1 MRTID
6 TLGYPIVVS
15 SGSLAEV
22 ARIVEERAPS
32 HRYVIITD
40 DNVASHYLDH
50 VSASLIER
58 SGRGVTSDRVHTVVI
73 PAGEEHKTRERW
85 SAITDTLLAH
95 GCGRDTAII
104 ALGGGVIGDLAGFV
118 AATYMRGIPVVQI
131 PTTLLAMVDASVG
144 GKTAVD
150 TPAGKNTVGA
160 FHPPAAVIID
170 PATLASLPAREL
182 RSGLAE
188 VIKHGVIA
196 DRSVI
201 DEVEAIMPALLS
213 ARASGAAL
221 EAMIERS
228 VRIKADVVAADE
240 RELGLR
246 KVLNFGHTI
255 GHGVEA
261 ASDYAL
267 LHGEAIAI
275 GMVAE
280 GRLAETLG
288 IATVGTAA
296 AIEDA
301 VTRVGLPSR
310 APDGMAADR
319 VLALMRSD
327 KKQRRGVLEYS
338 LPKRVGEMAGESSG
352 WSIAVDDSVAL
363 DVLRALGNREYE

>member
-1 MRTID
+1 VRTID
-6 TLGYPIVVS
+6 TLGYPIVVA
-15 SGSLAEV
+15 SGVLAQV
-22 ARIVEERAPS
+22 GRLVEERAPS
-32 HRYVIITD
+32 HRYAIITD
-40 DNVASHYLDH
+40 NNVAPHYLDQ
-50 VSASLIER
+50 VCESLIAGSSHGAAR
-58 SGRGVTSDRVHTVVI
+58 DRVHTVVI

-85 SAITDTLLAH
+85 SAITDALLAQ

-104 ALGGGVIGDLAGFV
+104 ALGGGVVGDLAGFV

-196 DRSVI
+196 DATVI
-201 DEVEAIMPALLS
+201 DEVDAIAPALLAAS
-213 ARASGAAL
+213 ASRDAL

-228 VRIKADVVAADE
+228 VRIKANVVAADE

-261 ASDYAL
+261 ASEYAL

-280 GRLAETLG
+280 GRLAENLG

-301 VTRVGLPSR
+301 VTRAGLPSR
-310 APDGMAADR
+310 APDGIAPDR
-319 VLALMRSD
+319 VLSLMRSD

-352 WSIAVDDSVAL
+352 WGIAVDDSVAIE
-363 DVLRALGNREYE
+363 VLRALGNRE

>member
-6 TLGYPIVVS
+6 TLGYPIVVA
-15 SGSLAEV
+15 SGGLAQI
-22 ARIVEERAPS
+22 ARIAEEHAPA
-32 HRYVIITD
+32 HRYAIITD
-40 DNVASHYLDH
+40 DHVAPHYLDH
-50 VSASLIER
+50 VARSLLER
-58 SGRGVTSDRVHTVVI
+58 SSRGVTADRVHSVVI

-160 FHPPAAVIID
+160 FHPPAAVMID
-170 PATLASLPAREL
+170 TATLASLPAREL

-196 DRSVI
+196 DLTVI
-201 DEVEAIMPALLS
+201 AEVEAITPALLS
-213 ARASGAAL
+213 ARTSGDAL
-221 EAMIERS
+221 EVMIERS

-261 ASDYAL
+261 ASGYAL

-275 GMVAE
+275 GMIAE
-280 GRLAETLG
+280 ARLAETIG
-288 IATVGTAA
+288 IATDGTAA

-301 VTRVGLPSR
+301 VTRAGLPSR

-352 WSIAVDDSVAL
+352 WGIAVEDSVAFE
-363 DVLRALGNREYE
+363 VIRTVC

>member
-1 MRTID
+1 VRTID

-58 SGRGVTSDRVHTVVI
+58 SRRGVTSDRVHTVVI

-85 SAITDTLLAH
+85 SAITDSLLAH

-170 PATLASLPAREL
+170 PATLASLPTREL

-196 DRSVI
+196 DSSVI
-201 DEVEAIMPALLS
+201 DQVETIMPALLA

-280 GRLAETLG
+280 GRLAEILG

-301 VTRVGLPSR
+301 VTRAGLPSR
-310 APDGMAADR
+310 APDGMPADR

-338 LPKRVGEMAGESSG
+338 LPRRVGEMAGESSG
-352 WSIAVDDSVAL
+352 WAIAVDDSVAL
-363 DVLRALGNREYE
+363 EVLRALGNRE